1 MQKKKV
7 PYTKALAIGV
17 ALTCLVNIPAIIFA
31 AVASNDWVTDD
42 IGIPIGGLAVTITN
56 LFSMADIV
64 TITVLVPVMSG
75 LFGKFTTNWGCLFG
89 MASGMVTIIVWGW
102 AEFGTFAAGF
112 EMITMMC
119 FGSHVTQTPLTDV
132 NGDQYYACGFYSQ
145 RAGMLFA
152 TIVAV
157 SFVVTM
163 TVSWM
168 QLNAEVMWK
177 LKEQYPDKEPTS
189 E

>member
-17 ALTCLVNIPAIIFA
+17 ALTCLVNVPAVIFA
-31 AVASNDWVTDD
+31 WVASNDWVTDD

-75 LFGKFTTNWGCLFG
+75 LWKFTTTWGCLLG
-89 MASGMVTIIVWGW
+89 MASGMCTILVWGW
-102 AEFGTFAAGF
+102 AEFGAFSAGF

-119 FGSHVTQTPLTDV
+119 FGSHNTQTSLQDV
-132 NGDQYYACGFYSQ
+132 NGDSYYTCGFYSQ

-152 TIVAV
+152 TILVV
-157 SFVVTM
+157 TFVVTM
-163 TVSWM
+163 VVSWM
-168 QLNAEVMWK
+168 QLNAEVMWQLQK
-177 LKEQYPDKEPTS
+177 QFPKREEV
-189 E
+189 